1 MNTNPLISLFPNA
14 LAAEPSEAITLQKF
28 LTGVR
33 EGTWARKIEVLREH
47 IARGDR
53 PRYDNKKR
61 ELPAVTISC
70 HCLSRERDLSPEAK
84 DVTHSGFLQADFDLK
99 DNTAL
104 AHPDIVAAKRAAL
117 IADPHV
123 IAVFVGPSGEGLKA
137 VVSIDTER
145 HKDSWFAAEVH
156 FREVH
161 GLKLDPATKDPMRLC
176 FVSHD
181 PDLAT
186 SDEAKPLAVP
196 DKLPEPEVWRPPLE
210 TTAEDVAEMLK
221 VIPPRPDYET
231 WLRIASAV
239 WSVVPMADGCRLLHQ
254 WSPEEKPGEYAGKH
268 KARLHQIGI
277 GTLVHIASQHG
288 FDARAAWRR
297 RRWAGRIRFAESV
310 RGPGQEEDP
319 AADTAPQDIYSVEL
333 DRERVWNA
341 FNNGQTGDARLWC
354 QLRRGLRVWN
364 IHAKSW
370 MIYMGGIWGRDTG
383 QATTWDISDTLCRI
397 YGVLGDTIRAEIAAN
412 PADEPKKDPRVKELV
427 GINARID
434 QLHTSLYLSGVEKL
448 AAKELHLPA
457 TAFNANPDI
466 LVVANGTLD
475 FAEGVFREHRSTDYV
490 TIRSGIAFDP
500 SADSPRWHAFLD
512 RCIPDPE
519 TRVYLARAIGYCL
532 TGRVNH
538 DALFFLYGK
547 GANGK
552 STFVSVIKLLLGE
565 LMTTVPIAALLA
577 AKSDSNFDYHK
588 ASMEGKRVV
597 CTDEIP
603 EGRQLAE
610 NQVKAITGGDAVNAR
625 RPFEVP
631 YTFYPTHK
639 LVLMGNHKPDIKGTD
654 EGIWRRVHM
663 IPFLVTIPK
672 AEQRPRHEV
681 YAEFEAEAAGILNWA
696 LRGLLE
702 SRDIGLCPPEQV
714 VEATKEYRE
723 ESDQFGTFLAECTV
737 PNINGK
743 IAMSSLAQCYSVW
756 CDQNKEMPRHR
767 GTRALKKV
775 MIERGYTVELDR
787 NKHPN
792 VMGAELKTEEADNV
806 LNLQN

>member
-1 MNTNPLISLFPNA
+1 MTTTTLISLFPSA
-14 LAAEPSEAITLQKF
+14 LAVEPSEAITLQKF

-33 EGTWARKIEVLREH
+33 EGVWSRKIEILREH
-47 IARGDR
+47 LARGDR
-53 PRYDNKKR
+53 PRYDQKKR

-99 DNTAL
+99 DNPVL
-104 AHPDIVAAKRAAL
+104 ASPEVVEAKRAEL

-123 IAVFVGPSGEGLKA
+123 AAVFIGPSGEGIKA
-137 VVSIDTER
+137 VVSIDPER
-145 HKDSWFAAEVH
+145 HKDSWFAAEAH
-156 FREVH
+156 FRDVH

-181 PDLAT
+181 PALVH
-186 SDEAKPLAVP
+186 SNEFCPLSVP
-196 DKLPEPEVWRPPLE
+196 DKLPEPTVYHPPVE
-210 TTAEDVAEMLK
+210 TTAADVAEMLK
-221 VIPPRPDYET
+221 CIPPRPDYET

-239 WSVVPMADGCRLLHQ
+239 WSVLPMGPGCELLNQ
-254 WSPEEKPGEYAGKH
+254 WSPEERPGEYATKH
-268 KARLHQIGI
+268 KARLQQIGI

-297 RRWAGRIRFAESV
+297 KRWAGRIRFADSV
-310 RGPGQEEDP
+310 CGPGREEDP
-319 AADTAPQDIYSVEL
+319 AADTAPQDVCSIEI
-333 DRERVWNA
+333 DRERVFFA

-364 IHAKSW
+364 IHAKAW
-370 MIYMGGIWGRDTG
+370 MIYGEGFWLRDSG
-383 QATTWDISDTLCRI
+383 QSTTWDISDTLCRV
-397 YGVLGDTIRAEIAAN
+397 YGGLADSIREEMRRN
-412 PADEPKKDPRVKELV
+412 PAGDDKKDPRAKELAA
-427 GINARID
+427 ILARIS
-434 QLHTSLYLSGVEKL
+434 QLHTSDYLAGVEKL
-448 AAKELHLPA
+448 AAKEMHLPA

-466 LVVANGTLD
+466 LVVSNGTLD
-475 FAEGVFREHRSTDYV
+475 FSEGVFREHRSTDYV

-500 SADSPRWHAFLD
+500 AADCPKWNAFLD
-512 RCIPDPE
+512 RCIPEPE
-519 TRVYLARAIGYCL
+519 TRLYLARAIGYCL

-552 STFVSVIKLLLGE
+552 STFVGVVKLLLGE

-639 LVLMGNHKPDIKGTD
+639 LILMGNHKPDIKGTD

-681 YAEFEAEAAGILNWA
+681 MAEFQAEAAGILNWA
-696 LRGLLE
+696 IRGLLE
-702 SRDIGLCPPEQV
+702 SRDIGLCPPAQV
-714 VEATKEYRE
+714 VEATAEYRE
-723 ESDQFGTFLAECTV
+723 ESDQFGTFLAECTTKD
-737 PNINGK
+737 INGRVGM
-743 IAMSSLAQCYSVW
+743 ASLSKCYGIW
-756 CDQNKEMPRHR
+756 CDQNNETPRHR

-775 MIERGYTVELDR
+775 MVERGYHVELDR
-787 NKHPN
+787 KNHPTAHGI
-792 VMGAELKTEEADNV
+792 MLKDEEADNV
-806 LNLQN
+806 LNLKA